1 MAKQSLSGSEGLFL
15 PTLGIKQ
22 TTTKTKQK
30 QKTKNKK
37 VVGSDFQRSELSAEA
52 ASISASVVS
61 QCGHIMYTPEIK

>member
-22 TTTKTKQK
+22 TTTKQNKQK
-30 QKTKNKK
+30 NEKE
-37 VVGSDFQRSELSAEA
+37 VVGSDFQRSGLSAEA
-52 ASISASVVS
+52 TSISASVVS